1 MTSREVARSLNIPL
15 RTLSDWRYLGK
26 HLRYYTLG
34 NNVRYHA
41 NEVAEFLQRHL
52 HDEVDATITARERV
66 AVRRHLEEVLAEIRG
81 QVLEGSGAIAMFL
94 VGGGLGEVGDAADWA
109 EARNE
114 AAYFNT

>member
-15 RTLSDWRYLGK
+15 RTLTDWRYLGK

-34 NNVRYHA
+34 NTVRYDA

-66 AVRRHLEEVLAEIRG
+66 AVRRHLEGVLGEIRG
-81 QVLEGSGAIAMFL
+81 QVLEGSGAIAAFL
-94 VGGGLGEVGDAADWA
+94 VGGGLGAYNDAADWA
-109 EARNE
+109 EERNE
-114 AAYFNT
+114 DAYFNT

>member
-1 MTSREVARSLNIPL
+1 MTCHEVAKSLSIPL

-26 HLRYYTLG
+26 HLRYYRLG
-34 NNVRYHA
+34 NTVRYDA

-52 HDEVDATITARERV
+52 HDEVETTISARERA
-66 AVRRHLEEVLAEIRG
+66 AVRRHLEEVLAEIRAR
-81 QVLEGSGAIAMFL
+81 VLEGSGAIAMFL

-114 AAYFNT
+114 DAYFNT